1 MFAELTDQ
9 DVIDAVN
16 TKNKSGIF
24 NIEKD
29 FLSKLGDISYNSS
42 GHIVSAGVATIG
54 WVAKV
59 KKDYEFTTFS
69 KWPVNGLQ
77 LKMQAFDL
85 CSWIV

>member
-29 FLSKLGDISYNSS
+29 FLSKLGNISYNSS
-42 GHIVSAGVATIG
+42 GHIVSASVATIG

-59 KKDYEFTTFS
+59 KQE
-69 KWPVNGLQ
+69 L
-77 LKMQAFDL
+77 LL
-85 CSWIV
+85 